1 MKTLGFSLAILM
13 AGVLCSVDA
22 DAQRRPVGR
31 TTPKVVTSNVT
42 QVRSGAE
49 KVSIQIKNV
58 TKFIYVL
65 GGVASG
71 IEIVDKDPR
80 ANQAARSANEQ
91 NKRDVLQAIRN
102 LRAGLAALEVEFRTN
117 NLLKRHLVHIQGI
130 TALSAQTE
138 DLASAGEFIEAGKPL
153 LLVVEQLS
161 DTLAAM

>member
-13 AGVLCSVDA
+13 AGVLCSVEA
-22 DAQRRPVGR
+22 DAQRRPVRR

-42 QVRSGAE
+42 QVRTGAE

-138 DLASAGEFIEAGKPL
+138 NLASSGEFIEAGKPL